1 MKISDFIENN
11 KIICVTHGGIMHA
24 DDLCSAAL
32 ISALTPKK
40 VEVNIIR
47 IGRDIKVEDIP
58 SNALVFDVLN
68 GEFDHHDDDQTKTD
82 GRKLASFG
90 KLFRAFKEDILE
102 IYNLDE
108 EAWKNIDQN
117 FVKYIDHTDNTGEM
131 NPYNYMTNCI
141 SRVAID
147 PAGDE
152 TFKAIMST
160 IIIQLT
166 AMFHFEAQGAK
177 DRRIL
182 ASLPKVV
189 IKNKVFLYKSEPG
202 YIQVPQNLEGVSGV
216 IICMGEDSTQGIF
229 MVKMTNGE
237 TLSKKGLRN
246 EGDVVFTHPNG
257 FMGKMNTF
265 SAVCDCI

>member
-1 MKISDFIENN
+1 
-11 KIICVTHGGIMHA
+11 
-24 DDLCSAAL
+24 
-32 ISALTPKK
+32 
-40 VEVNIIR
+40 
-47 IGRDIKVEDIP
+47 
-58 SNALVFDVLN
+58 
-68 GEFDHHDDDQTKTD
+68 
-82 GRKLASFG
+82 
-90 KLFRAFKEDILE
+90 
-102 IYNLDE
+102 
-108 EAWKNIDQN
+108 
-117 FVKYIDHTDNTGEM
+117 
-131 NPYNYMTNCI
+131 MTNCI

-166 AMFHFEAQGAK
+166 AMFRFEAQGAK
-177 DRRIL
+177 DRKIL

-189 IKNKVFLYKSEPG
+189 IKNKVFLYKLEPG
-202 YIQVPQNLEGVSGV
+202 YIQIPQNLEGISGV

-229 MVKMTNGE
+229 MVKMTNEE

-246 EGDVVFTHPNG
+246 EGDVIFTHQNG

>member
-1 MKISDFIENN
+1 MKIKDFISNN

-32 ISALTPKK
+32 ISVLTPKEVK
-40 VEVNIIR
+40 VHILR
-47 IGRDIKVEDIP
+47 IGRDIKAEDIP
-58 SNALVFDVLN
+58 SNSLVFDVLN
-68 GEFDHHDDDQTKTD
+68 GEFDHHDQSTEKVD

-90 KLFRAFKEDILE
+90 KLFRAFKEDIQN
-102 IYNLDE
+102 IFRLDE
-108 EAWKNIDQN
+108 EAWSNIDQN

-131 NPYNYMTNCI
+131 NPYSYMTNCI
-141 SRVAID
+141 SRVVDD
-147 PAGDE
+147 PSSDD
-152 TFKAIMST
+152 TFKAIMGT

-166 AMFHFEAQGAK
+166 AMFRFEAQGAQ
-177 DRRIL
+177 DRKIL

-202 YIQVPQNLEGVSGV
+202 YIHIPQNLEGVSGV
-216 IICMGEDSTQGIF
+216 IICMGDDPIQGIF

>member
-1 MKISDFIENN
+1 MFSCINFSSNSKRSRS
-11 KIICVTHGGIMHA
+11 KQ
-24 DDLCSAAL
+24 
-32 ISALTPKK
+32 
-40 VEVNIIR
+40 
-47 IGRDIKVEDIP
+47 DIKAEDIP

-68 GEFDHHDDDQTKTD
+68 GEFDHHDSDPTKVN

-90 KLFRAFKEDILE
+90 KLFRAFKEDIKE

-152 TFKAIMST
+152 TFKAIMGT

-166 AMFHFEAQGAK
+166 AMFRFEAQGVK

-202 YIQVPQNLEGVSGV
+202 SSKFRRNIRSNHLYGRRFYTRYLYGQN
-216 IICMGEDSTQGIF
+216 D
-229 MVKMTNGE
+229 
-237 TLSKKGLRN
+237 
-246 EGDVVFTHPNG
+246 
-257 FMGKMNTF
+257 
-265 SAVCDCI
+265 